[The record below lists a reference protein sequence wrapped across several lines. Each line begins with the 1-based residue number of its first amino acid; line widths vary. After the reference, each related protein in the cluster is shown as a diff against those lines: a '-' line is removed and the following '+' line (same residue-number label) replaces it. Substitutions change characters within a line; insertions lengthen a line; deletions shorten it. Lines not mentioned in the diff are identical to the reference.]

1 MSFISLSKHRSVKT
15 LLAPAF
21 IIFLSANIANVAN
34 LAFNMIFARALSPA
48 QFADLT
54 LLLTLKLGLLSLFSA
69 VQFGISD
76 IVAKQGDLLKSK
88 TLAASFSWKSFRYSL
103 PLCIVIIVF
112 ADFLGE
118 LLNFKEVGALIL
130 LSMAI
135 PLFLPLVIYRGLAQG
150 RLDLPKMVGSFQ
162 AEWIIRLAGC
172 WLLWIAGFG
181 LFGIT
186 VALVA
191 SIVIALLFSMD
202 KDDFKALRVKN
213 HAKAAGQNGALIW
226 VTLPYAG
233 IFLAQIL
240 ALDGDIFIAKTAF
253 PADEAGAAAGLLL
266 IQRIFFFAFLSF
278 ATIVQPMVA
287 SPDSS
292 DKENRTTLF
301 RLLSAMAVISIAGLS
316 IIAIK
321 PDLFVQIFLGS
332 KYLTLAPLVILAG
345 VIGVT
350 FMAAHLSATVMI
362 ARGQRKAPLFLLA
375 LVAVQYS
382 AIALLSF
389 LNDDFGLTDYIW
401 TKAAVLVI
409 GALIMASLALRP
421 MKAKHAH

>member
-1 MSFISLSKHRSVKT
+1 MSFISLSKHRSVKV

-76 IVAKQGDLLKSK
+76 IVAKHGDLLSSK
-88 TLAASFSWKSFRYSL
+88 AIAASLSWKSFRYSL
-103 PLCIVIIVF
+103 PLCMLIIIF
-112 ADFLGE
+112 AEFLGK
-118 LLNFKEVGALIL
+118 LLNFKDTGALTL
-130 LSMAI
+130 LAMAI

-202 KDDFKALRVKN
+202 KDDFKALWVKN
-213 HAKAAGQNGALIW
+213 RAKAAGHNGAIIW

-345 VIGVT
+345 IIGVT

-409 GALIMASLALRP
+409 GALFMASLALRP

>member
-1 MSFISLSKHRSVKT
+1 MSIASLIKRPSVKR
-15 LLAPAF
+15 LLGPAF

-34 LAFNMIFARALSPA
+34 LAFNMVFARALSPA

-76 IVAKQGDLLKSK
+76 MVAKQGNLKQSK
-88 TLAASFSWKSFRYSL
+88 TFAASLGWRSFRYSI
-103 PLCIVIIVF
+103 PLCLLVIASAEF
-112 ADFLGE
+112 FGS
-118 LLNFKEVGALIL
+118 LLNFKDVGALIL
-130 LSMAI
+130 LAMAI

-162 AEWIIRLAGC
+162 AEWVIRLAGC
-172 WLLWIAGFG
+172 WLMWMAGFG

-186 VALVA
+186 IALVG

-202 KDDFKALRVKN
+202 RADFKALATTRQ
-213 HAKAAGQNGALIW
+213 ATPAAQNCSLMW
-226 VTLPYAG
+226 VTLPYAAL
-233 IFLAQIL
+233 FLAQIL
-240 ALDGDIFIAKTAF
+240 ALDGDIFIAKSAF
-253 PADEAGAAAGLLL
+253 PAEEAGAAAGLLL

-287 SPDSS
+287 SPDFS

-301 RLLSAMAVISIAGLS
+301 RLLSAMAVISIIGLS
-316 IIAIK
+316 VIAIK
-321 PDLFVQIFLGS
+321 PDLFVQVFLGA
-332 KYLTLAPLVILAG
+332 KYLSLASLVVLAG

-350 FMAAHLSATVMI
+350 FMAAHLSTTVMI
-362 ARGQRKAPLFLLA
+362 ARGQRKAPLYLLG

-382 AIALLSF
+382 AIVVLSIQ
-389 LNDDFGLTDYIW
+389 NEDFGLTDYIW

-409 GALIMASLALRP
+409 GAVFMAALALRP
-421 MKAKHAH
+421 AKVKHAH